1 MCGAQE
7 KVGLAIEN
15 LPDNEVLNAV
25 KSTVNVK
32 DINYFTVP
40 LNPSLCL
47 PQSIIDPKP
56 WGILRRESLT
66 LNPVLIS
73 APR

>member
-32 DINYFTVP
+32 DINYFTV
-40 LNPSLCL
+40 LCL
-47 PQSIIDPKP
+47 IRNNPLLGPYSRPTPRALWKP
-56 WGILRRESLT
+56 
-66 LNPVLIS
+66 
-73 APR
+73 